1 MLSARFFLVFGSKL
15 PLFADNGKFGTMKN
29 VFLPIEERFEGY
41 EIFFAGL
48 EIIINFAPTIL
59 TCEALQ
65 AEIKRES
72 GENPEQ
78 SRCCKFPEIVSFH
91 TICHW

>member
-15 PLFADNGKFGTMKN
+15 PLFADNGKFSTVKN
-29 VFLPIEERFEGY
+29 VFLPIEERFERC

-78 SRCCKFPEIVSFH
+78 SRCCKFHEIVSFH

>member
-1 MLSARFFLVFGSKL
+1 MGCPTPTSASSLFPFHPPITPTLPHFPPFLACYS
-15 PLFADNGKFGTMKN
+15 T
-29 VFLPIEERFEGY
+29 EGY

>member
-15 PLFADNGKFGTMKN
+15 PLFADNGKFGTVKN
-29 VFLPIEERFEGY
+29 VFLPITAKFGRCK
-41 EIFFAGL
+41 IFFAGL

>member
-15 PLFADNGKFGTMKN
+15 PLFADNGKFGTVKN

-41 EIFFAGL
+41 EFFFAGL
-48 EIIINFAPTIL
+48 KIIINFAPTIL

-78 SRCCKFPEIVSFH
+78 SRCCMFH
-91 TICHW
+91 